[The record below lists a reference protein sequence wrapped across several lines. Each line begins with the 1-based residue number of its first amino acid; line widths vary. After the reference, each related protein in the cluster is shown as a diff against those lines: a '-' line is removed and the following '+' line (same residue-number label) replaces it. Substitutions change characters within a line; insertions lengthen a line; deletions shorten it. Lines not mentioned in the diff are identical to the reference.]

1 MANGMCRIPVVG
13 CMVKGDDGEYYLDEA
28 RSQWA
33 DIPADDIAKFL
44 IEKLGPGFWEKK
56 RGQQLDD

>member
-44 IEKLGPGFWEKK
+44 IEKLGPGFWEKG
-56 RGQQLDD
+56 R

>member
-13 CMVKGDDGEYYLDEA
+13 YMVPDENGEYHLDEA

-33 DIPADDIAKFL
+33 DIPADDIARFF
-44 IEKLGPGFWEKK
+44 IEKLGPGFWEKEE
-56 RGQQLDD
+56 QQIEH